1 MEYPSYYDIDRLFLH
16 SVTARDIADS
26 LRSFDSCTPAD
37 VARADMDACRCEVA
51 GVRVQGYVTGYLLR
65 DELGAGVC
73 GDYARPL
80 ESAVVVSDSTQIID
94 LIKALHEYPW
104 VLVKMLGR
112 PGGILTRADLQDPPV
127 RMWLFGFV
135 TAVEMRFL
143 KLIEEHYTDESWMQY
158 LSEARV
164 TKAQEM
170 LAERQRRNQSPTL
183 LDCLQ
188 FSDKG
193 QIVAR
198 NETLRVAVGFVSR
211 RRADEAVK
219 RLEALR
225 NNLAHAQA
233 IVDLDWD
240 TIVAIAEN
248 LERVI
253 GMAPFRQ

>member
-1 MEYPSYYDIDRLFLH
+1 MEYPSYYDIDRLFLR
-16 SVTARDIADS
+16 SVTARDIAES
-26 LRSFDSCTPAD
+26 LRSFDFCTPAD
-37 VARADMDACRCEVA
+37 AARADLEACRCEVA

-65 DELGAGVC
+65 DELGPGIC
-73 GDYARPL
+73 GDYAHPL
-80 ESAVVVSDSTQIID
+80 ESAVTVSDSTPIVE
-94 LIKALHEYPW
+94 LIKTLRECPW
-104 VLVKMLGR
+104 ALVKVLGQ
-112 PGGILTRADLQDPPV
+112 PGGILTRSDLQDPPV
-127 RMWLFGFV
+127 RMWLFGLI
-135 TAVEMRFL
+135 TAMEMRFL
-143 KLIEEHYTDESWMQY
+143 KLIEEHYNDDGWMQY

-164 TKAQEM
+164 AKAQEM
-170 LAERQRRNQSPTL
+170 LAERQRRNQNPTL

-198 NETLRVAVGFVSR
+198 NETLREAAGFASR
-211 RRADEAVK
+211 RRADENIK

-253 GMAPFRQ
+253 GMARIH